1 MAADWIGLILAEEN
15 LGGLDGLLSEAEH
28 DLIIDD
34 ILDGRLDPYALIKAQ
49 QDIISL
55 VSGRPWWVT
64 LRLLYA
70 AQGSWDAI
78 GGYMAS
84 HGVNATQM
92 PFQAWMDA
100 LLATILKHIDPKSH
114 SSMTAKLKMP
124 PKGVDAP
131 KIDETREAD
140 VFRAYMKGN

>member
-1 MAADWIGLILAEEN
+1 MASDWLGLILAEEN
-15 LGGLDGLLSEAEH
+15 LGGLDGLLGEEEH
-28 DLIIDD
+28 DRIIDD
-34 ILDGRLDPYALIKAQ
+34 ILDGRLDPHALIKAQ
-49 QDIISL
+49 QDVVTL

-64 LRLLYA
+64 LRLLYM

-92 PFQAWMDA
+92 PLQAWMDA
-100 LLATILKHIDPKSH
+100 LLATILKHMDPKNH
-114 SSMTAKLKMP
+114 SSMMTKLKMP

-131 KIDETREAD
+131 KIDEAREAD
-140 VFRAYMKGN
+140 LFRAYMKG